1 MTQMSFQP
9 LLTLR
14 QHHTFDLETR
24 ALRCVH
30 IGCRVGQLHN
40 KMTVGSYGKNPL
52 LYILNTL
59 FYTPL
64 DRHTD
69 ISLTALHS
77 LPRTYG

>member
-1 MTQMSFQP
+1 MSFQP

-40 KMTVGSYGKNPL
+40 KMTVGSYGMNPL

-59 FYTPL
+59 LYSLF
-64 DRHTD
+64 DRHTN